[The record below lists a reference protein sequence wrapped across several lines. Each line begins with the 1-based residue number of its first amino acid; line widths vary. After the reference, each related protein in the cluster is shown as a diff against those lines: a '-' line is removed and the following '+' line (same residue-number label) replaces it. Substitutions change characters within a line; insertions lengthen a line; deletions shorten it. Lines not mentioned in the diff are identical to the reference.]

1 MSIVYQAR
9 LGCGSA
15 AAAAAAAAA
24 DERQFSIRSI
34 RTQTPCA
41 RAGIFVARVF
51 NCVVISRRSRDRPAL
66 A

>member
-9 LGCGSA
+9 LGCGS
-15 AAAAAAAAA
+15 AAAAAAAA

-51 NCVVISRRSRDRPAL
+51 NCVVISRRSRDRTAL